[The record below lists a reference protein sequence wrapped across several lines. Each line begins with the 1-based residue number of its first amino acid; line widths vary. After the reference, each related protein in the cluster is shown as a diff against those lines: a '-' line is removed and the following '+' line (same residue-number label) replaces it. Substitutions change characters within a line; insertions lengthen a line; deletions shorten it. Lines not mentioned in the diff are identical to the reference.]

1 MINQI
6 NNTKMKTQKFISA
19 FALVFVLAFVSCMFA
34 TMGWNLLSAGAASV
48 DWEKCFLLATIIAF
62 SNGFADFA
70 RQQRKNSH
78 A

>member
-1 MINQI
+1 
-6 NNTKMKTQKFISA
+6 MKTQRLFTG

-34 TMGWNLLSAGAASV
+34 TMGWNLLSEGAASV
-48 DWEKCFLLATIIAF
+48 DWETCFVLATIIAF

-70 RQQRKNSH
+70 QQLRKKSH